1 MPLDFEKVN
10 KLSKLLKEGK
20 YTSKEYKDTYKSIAQ
35 KGEIVKQI

>member
-20 YTSKEYKDTYKSIAQ
+20 YTSKEYKDTYKSIAP
-35 KGEIVKQI
+35 KEK